1 MCRLTSIS
9 STERKMIIS
18 LISTRAV
25 ITCLTILFIKIQ
37 YQPQLMR
44 GISGW
49 GFCLENEL
57 HAAAAAATVCKCI
70 EFLRMHAINVIYV
83 ESELQKE
90 RNKKTVAEKQSKT
103 TAAVTVNRLRAGK
116 IKLQFVFGL
125 VCVLQ
130 ECSFASKRNY
140 VSTWPNNANQKT
152 AMLLFFSLLDVSVLK
167 SRASDSMNSLHSI
180 ARRMHAT
187 KHCSHDTKSYKSIYY
202 YFFLCWALSTHNLF
216 SSWSGYTFALSTPL
230 SCS

>member
-1 MCRLTSIS
+1 MCRLPSIS

-125 VCVLQ
+125 DCVLQ
-130 ECSFASKRNY
+130 ECSFASKWNY
-140 VSTWPNNANQKT
+140 VSTWPNNANRKT
-152 AMLLFFSLLDVSVLK
+152 AMLLFFVAWRFSFEVARIRLDEQFTLHCKKNACNKTLFTWHKILQKYLLLFFSLLGSFY
-167 SRASDSMNSLHSI
+167 A
-180 ARRMHAT
+180 
-187 KHCSHDTKSYKSIYY
+187 
-202 YFFLCWALSTHNLF
+202 
-216 SSWSGYTFALSTPL
+216 
-230 SCS
+230 